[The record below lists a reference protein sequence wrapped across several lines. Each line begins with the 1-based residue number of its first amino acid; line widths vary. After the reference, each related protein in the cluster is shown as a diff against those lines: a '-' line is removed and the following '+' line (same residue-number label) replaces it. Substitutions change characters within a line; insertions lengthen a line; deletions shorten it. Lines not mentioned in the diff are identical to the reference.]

1 MNSAWQALA
10 DECGRWSDAGRRVEF
25 WWRDDDATRPVPAL
39 RRLLALAETAGVPLA
54 LAVVPGTAEA
64 ALFEELGPGV
74 CVLQHG
80 CDHLNR
86 ASAGEKKTEF
96 SAGEAV
102 VSALQRLEAAR
113 LRLSGLTD
121 GIALDVLVPPWNRIA
136 DHLVPQLVRA
146 GIRGLSRFGARRG
159 LEAAPGVR
167 QMNTHVDII
176 AWKGGRG
183 FAGEDAVIQQA
194 VLALAASRAGGA
206 HAPAEALGWLTHHD
220 CHDDAAWSFLER
232 LFAASQRLPG
242 VRWISARDFFGERR
256 VA

>member
-1 MNSAWQALA
+1 MNSAWRALA
-10 DECGRWSDAGRRVEF
+10 DECRRWSDAGRRVEF

-39 RRLLALAETAGVPLA
+39 RRLLALAESAGVPLA
-54 LAVVPGTAEA
+54 LAVVPETAEA

-96 SAGEAV
+96 SAGEAAD
-102 VSALQRLEAAR
+102 SALQRLEAAR

-121 GIALDVLVPPWNRIA
+121 GSALDVLVPPWNRIA
-136 DHLVPQLVRA
+136 DHLVPQLARA
-146 GIRGLSRFGARRG
+146 GFRGLSRFGARRG
-159 LEAAPGVR
+159 LEAAPGMR
-167 QMNTHVDII
+167 QMNTHVDLI

-183 FAGEDAVIQQA
+183 FAGEDAVLEQA
-194 VLALAASRAGGA
+194 VHALAGIRAGGA
-206 HAPAEALGWLTHHD
+206 QAPAEALGWLSHHA
-220 CHDDAAWSFLER
+220 CHDHAAWGFLER
-232 LFAASQRLPG
+232 LFATSQRLPG
-242 VRWISARDFFGERR
+242 VRWIAARDFFGERR